1 MELGLS
7 GKTAVVTGGA
17 KGFGRAVCRVL
28 AEEGANVVMNYRSG
42 KDEAE
47 ALIRQMNQECPGKV
61 FGFQGDMME
70 ESDRKGLFLAACE
83 QFGGADILVNNA
95 ASWTTS
101 MAGKNAG
108 EDLRQSSGDE
118 SDSAVSAF
126 SKLICHLT
134 ESGKRG
140 SILNVVSKAGIM
152 GSKRNHSHY
161 ASSKAGLI
169 GLTKSLAR
177 ETAEYGITVNA
188 IAPGY
193 MKTDMLMKS
202 FKDKKDE
209 EEQNKKIPIGRIAD
223 PREVAN
229 AAVFLVS
236 ERASYFTGITFD
248 ATGGMLMR

>member
-47 ALIRQMNQECPGKV
+47 ALIRQMNRECSGKV

-70 ESDRKGLFLAACE
+70 ESDRNGLFLAACE

-95 ASWTTS
+95 AAWTTS
-101 MAGKNAG
+101 MAAKMPE
-108 EDLRQSSGDE
+108 EDFRRVLEMNLTVPFLLSQ
-118 SDSAVSAF
+118 
-126 SKLICHLT
+126 KLICHLT
-134 ESGKRG
+134 EAGKKG

-177 ETAEYGITVNA
+177 ETAEYGMTVNA

-223 PREVAN
+223 PGEVAN

-248 ATGGMLMR
+248 ATGGMLMC

>member
-1 MELGLS
+1 M
-7 GKTAVVTGGA
+7 
-17 KGFGRAVCRVL
+17 
-28 AEEGANVVMNYRSG
+28 VMNYRSG

-47 ALIRQMNQECPGKV
+47 ALIRQMNRECSGKV

-70 ESDRKGLFLAACE
+70 ESDRNGLFLAACE

-95 ASWTTS
+95 AAWTTS
-101 MAGKNAG
+101 MAAKMPE
-108 EDLRQSSGDE
+108 EDFRRVLEMNLTVPFLLSQ
-118 SDSAVSAF
+118 
-126 SKLICHLT
+126 KLICHLT
-134 ESGKRG
+134 EAGKKG

-223 PREVAN
+223 PGEVAN

-236 ERASYFTGITFD
+236 DRASYFTGITFD
-248 ATGGMLMR
+248 ATGGMLMC

>member
-1 MELGLS
+1 MGS
-7 GKTAVVTGGA
+7 YK
-17 KGFGRAVCRVL
+17 
-28 AEEGANVVMNYRSG
+28 EGANVVMNYRSG

-47 ALIRQMNQECPGKV
+47 ALIRQMNRECSGKV

-70 ESDRKGLFLAACE
+70 ESDRNGLFLAACE

-95 ASWTTS
+95 AAWTTS
-101 MAGKNAG
+101 MAAKMPE
-108 EDLRQSSGDE
+108 EDFRRVLEMNLTVPFLLSQ
-118 SDSAVSAF
+118 
-126 SKLICHLT
+126 KLICHLT
-134 ESGKRG
+134 EAGKKG

-223 PREVAN
+223 PGEVAN

-248 ATGGMLMR
+248 ATGGMLMC

>member
-1 MELGLS
+1 M
-7 GKTAVVTGGA
+7 
-17 KGFGRAVCRVL
+17 
-28 AEEGANVVMNYRSG
+28 VMNYRSG

-47 ALIRQMNQECPGKV
+47 ALIRQMNRECSGKV

-70 ESDRKGLFLAACE
+70 ESDRNGLFLAACE

-95 ASWTTS
+95 AAWTTS
-101 MAGKNAG
+101 MAAKMPE
-108 EDLRQSSGDE
+108 EDFRRVLEMNLTVPFLLSQ
-118 SDSAVSAF
+118 
-126 SKLICHLT
+126 KLICHLT
-134 ESGKRG
+134 EAGKKG

-223 PREVAN
+223 PGEVAN

-248 ATGGMLMR
+248 ATGGMLMC

>member
-1 MELGLS
+1 M
-7 GKTAVVTGGA
+7 
-17 KGFGRAVCRVL
+17 
-28 AEEGANVVMNYRSG
+28 VMNYRSG

-47 ALIRQMNQECPGKV
+47 ALIRQMNRECSGKV
-61 FGFQGDMME
+61 FGFQGDIME
-70 ESDRKGLFLAACE
+70 ESDRNGLFLAACE

-95 ASWTTS
+95 AAWTTS
-101 MAGKNAG
+101 MAAKMPE
-108 EDLRQSSGDE
+108 EDFRRVLEMNLTVPFLLSQ
-118 SDSAVSAF
+118 
-126 SKLICHLT
+126 KLICHLT
-134 ESGKRG
+134 EAGKKG

-209 EEQNKKIPIGRIAD
+209 EEQNKKITIGRIAD
-223 PREVAN
+223 PGEVAN

-248 ATGGMLMR
+248 ATGGMLMC

>member
-47 ALIRQMNQECPGKV
+47 ALIRQMNRECSGKV

-70 ESDRKGLFLAACE
+70 ESDRNGLFLAACE

-95 ASWTTS
+95 AAWTTS
-101 MAGKNAG
+101 MAAKMPE
-108 EDLRQSSGDE
+108 EDFRRVLEMNLTVPFLLSQ
-118 SDSAVSAF
+118 
-126 SKLICHLT
+126 KLICHLT
-134 ESGKRG
+134 EAGKKG

-248 ATGGMLMR
+248 ATGGMLMC

>member
-1 MELGLS
+1 MGS
-7 GKTAVVTGGA
+7 YK
-17 KGFGRAVCRVL
+17 
-28 AEEGANVVMNYRSG
+28 EGANVVMNYRSG

-47 ALIRQMNQECPGKV
+47 ALIRQMNRECSGKV

-70 ESDRKGLFLAACE
+70 ESDRNGLFLAACE

-95 ASWTTS
+95 AAWTTS
-101 MAGKNAG
+101 MAAKMPE
-108 EDLRQSSGDE
+108 EDFRRVLEMNLTVPFLLSQ
-118 SDSAVSAF
+118 
-126 SKLICHLT
+126 KLICHLT
-134 ESGKRG
+134 EAGKKG

-202 FKDKKDE
+202 FKDKKHE

-223 PREVAN
+223 PGEVAN

-248 ATGGMLMR
+248 ATGGMLMC

>member
-7 GKTAVVTGGA
+7 GKTAVVTWGA

-47 ALIRQMNQECPGKV
+47 ALIRQMNRECPGNV

-70 ESDRKGLFLAACE
+70 ESDRNGLFLAACE

-95 ASWTTS
+95 AAWTTS
-101 MAGKNAG
+101 MAAKMPE
-108 EDLRQSSGDE
+108 EDFRRVLEMNLTVPFLLSQ
-118 SDSAVSAF
+118 
-126 SKLICHLT
+126 KLICHLT
-134 ESGKRG
+134 EAGKKG

-248 ATGGMLMR
+248 ATGGMLMC

>member
-42 KDEAE
+42 NDEAE
-47 ALIRQMNQECPGKV
+47 ALIRQMNRECSGKV

-70 ESDRKGLFLAACE
+70 ESDRNGLFLAACE

-95 ASWTTS
+95 AAWTTS
-101 MAGKNAG
+101 MAAKMPE
-108 EDLRQSSGDE
+108 EDFRRVLEMNLTVPFLLSQ
-118 SDSAVSAF
+118 
-126 SKLICHLT
+126 KLICHLT
-134 ESGKRG
+134 EAGKKG

-202 FKDKKDE
+202 FKDKKNE

-223 PREVAN
+223 PGEVAN

-248 ATGGMLMR
+248 ATGGMLMC

>member
-1 MELGLS
+1 MGS
-7 GKTAVVTGGA
+7 YK
-17 KGFGRAVCRVL
+17 
-28 AEEGANVVMNYRSG
+28 EGANVVMNYRSG

-47 ALIRQMNQECPGKV
+47 ALIRQMNRECSGKV
-61 FGFQGDMME
+61 FGFQGDIME
-70 ESDRKGLFLAACE
+70 ESDRNGLFLAACE

-95 ASWTTS
+95 AAWTTS
-101 MAGKNAG
+101 MAAKMPE
-108 EDLRQSSGDE
+108 EDFRRVLEMNLTVPFLLSQ
-118 SDSAVSAF
+118 
-126 SKLICHLT
+126 KLICHLT
-134 ESGKRG
+134 EAGKKG

-209 EEQNKKIPIGRIAD
+209 EEQNKKITIGRIAD
-223 PREVAN
+223 PGEVAN

-248 ATGGMLMR
+248 ATGGMLMC

>member
-95 ASWTTS
+95 ASWNLTVPFLLS
-101 MAGKNAG
+101 
-108 EDLRQSSGDE
+108 Q
-118 SDSAVSAF
+118 
-126 SKLICHLT
+126 KLICHLT
-134 ESGKRG
+134 ESGKKG

-209 EEQNKKIPIGRIAD
+209 VEQNKKIPIGRIAD